1 MSTHARFYI
10 LVAHVQHQPWDR
22 YVPDIPAL
30 TRVNDML
37 YGHLALS
44 ALLPLM
50 APLPSLNLS
59 AAAPVLWGIVRTSC
73 S

>member
-10 LVAHVQHQPWDR
+10 LVAHVQHHPRDR
-22 YVPDIPAL
+22 YVPDIPTL
-30 TRVNDML
+30 TRVKDML
-37 YGHLALS
+37 YGHLAFS

-50 APLPSLNLS
+50 ASLPSLLLS
-59 AAAPVLWGIVRTSC
+59 AAVPVLRGIVRISC